1 MRRKRNVSKGTLTIR
16 EVDKVES
23 SSILFDVKGKIK
35 RKMHPREVS
44 EDVYAPVLPPYQGVK
59 RVLTFQ
65 IEDADACIDV
75 VRFFV
80 SLSLSVGT
88 HTQAI
93 SLHDRMRMI
102 HGVRC

>member
-44 EDVYAPVLPPYQGVK
+44 EDMFAPVSPLQGSK

-93 SLHDRMRMI
+93 S
-102 HGVRC
+102 

>member
-75 VRFFV
+75 VR
-80 SLSLSVGT
+80 LSLSVGT
-88 HTQAI
+88 YTHTVI
-93 SLHDRMRMI
+93 TSHDRMHMI